1 MKCIYIRQYQT
12 NFELPKKAQSP
23 PGSIVTINI
32 NYTVQKQTFMR
43 RIGGRAMTLHPA
55 GERE

>member
-32 NYTVQKQTFMR
+32 NYKDVTDKGQD
-43 RIGGRAMTLHPA
+43 
-55 GERE
+55 